1 LGANVACSAI
11 DWPADIVTGAARP
24 LALNA
29 PPVTAI
35 CATCT
40 SLCPEF
46 FTVTA
51 CVTVP
56 FTSTFPKFSVVAL
69 KESCDVPAALFPLS
83 FTCVEDP
90 CEVIAIN
97 VPDADPDVEP
107 VYATVNLVD
116 WPGLINMGI
125 ASPEVANSIALD
137 ASCVMVTASLPV
149 LVSVAI
155 CVAFCPTGTLAK
167 VMSDGEICIAS
178 CGVSF
183 AFAVF
188 AKPAQPLTT
197 VPPQVTIANIAAI
210 PHPCRLPA
218 FDSPTPLLFAAFT
231 LAISSPPPLH
241 SVRQSTASTR
251 ARNTG

>member
-1 LGANVACSAI
+1 MDC
-11 DWPADIVTGAARP
+11 PADMVTGAAMP
-24 LALNA
+24 LTLYA

-35 CATCT
+35 WAICI

-46 FTVTA
+46 FSVIA
-51 CVTVP
+51 CVTFP

-97 VPDADPDVEP
+97 VPEADPDVAP
-107 VYATVNLVD
+107 ANTTVNLVD
-116 WPGLINMGI
+116 WPGLINMGM

-137 ASCVMVTASLPV
+137 ASCVMVTASSPV

-155 CVAFCPTGTLAK
+155 CVAFCPTGTLAN
-167 VMSDGEICIAS
+167 VMSDGEICTAS

-188 AKPAQPLTT
+188 AKPAQPLST
-197 VPPQVTIANIAAI
+197 PPQVAIANIAAI

-218 FDSPTPLLFAAFT
+218 LHSPTPLLFARFT

-251 ARNTG
+251 VRNTGWTFK